1 MEERQSNIIIK
12 IADQK
17 SNQFIVF
24 VVVVTHIRVRVYS
37 IAKSCLTL
45 CNPIGCSHQ
54 TPLSMGFSRQKYW
67 SGLPFSPPGHLPNP
81 GVEPMSPACF
91 ALAGGFFTT
100 EPPRKPLHRYVHFSK
115 LKKLYT

>member
-81 GVEPMSPACF
+81 GVEPRSSTLQEDSLHCRWILYQLSHQGSPRI
-91 ALAGGFFTT
+91 LD
-100 EPPRKPLHRYVHFSK
+100 
-115 LKKLYT
+115 